1 MISTQTMAERRKKK
15 SKRKL
20 SETSIDMTLP
30 GYLGTPQN
38 YTLTGTNITG
48 FHLRSEMKPL
58 SKRKVAQEIIF
69 CRKNVYTE
77 YPVAISLFKLRG
89 SIISESSSCNSRSN
103 NINCN
108 WNYNKSTSCR
118 TSSGT
123 LFVASGRL
131 ILTHRS
137 LKTGTNDGA
146 ENKSDSDQDTTANCS
161 AYSFHFDHQ
170 QYLQPV

>member
-1 MISTQTMAERRKKK
+1 
-15 SKRKL
+15 
-20 SETSIDMTLP
+20 MTLP

-38 YTLTGTNITG
+38 YTLSGTNITG

-58 SKRKVAQEIIF
+58 SKRKVALEIYF

-108 WNYNKSTSCR
+108 
-118 TSSGT
+118 
-123 LFVASGRL
+123 
-131 ILTHRS
+131 
-137 LKTGTNDGA
+137 
-146 ENKSDSDQDTTANCS
+146 
-161 AYSFHFDHQ
+161 
-170 QYLQPV
+170 